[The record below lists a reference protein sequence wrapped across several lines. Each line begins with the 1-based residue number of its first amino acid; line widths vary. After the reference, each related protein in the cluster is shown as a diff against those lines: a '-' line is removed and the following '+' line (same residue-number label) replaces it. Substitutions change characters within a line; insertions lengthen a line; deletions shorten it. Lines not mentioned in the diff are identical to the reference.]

1 MLTSTFYLIGVI
13 LWTNATVFPL
23 SVVHFCGF
31 LCNRRITGVLV
42 LKELIKTNV
51 NQYYLHS
58 CILLLEYRL
67 KLRFFIINHDTKVE
81 VKLLLPEES
90 KQCFWS
96 ISFMAKIKS
105 HLWIICILM
114 KKTFHQNKVFN
125 KYNHKEDGVNMFQ
138 VANITVQ
145 NKTFRLTGSYFCPS
159 WPSGSGYWA
168 CPHWVGGVWMPHSHC
183 L

>member
-1 MLTSTFYLIGVI
+1 M
-13 LWTNATVFPL
+13 
-23 SVVHFCGF
+23 
-31 LCNRRITGVLV
+31 
-42 LKELIKTNV
+42 NV

-81 VKLLLPEES
+81 VKLLLHEES

>member
-13 LWTNATVFPL
+13 LWTNANVFPL
-23 SVVHFCGF
+23 SLVHFCGF

-42 LKELIKTNV
+42 LKELKQMSISITCTVVFCFWSIVSN
-51 NQYYLHS
+51 LDFS
-58 CILLLEYRL
+58 SL
-67 KLRFFIINHDTKVE
+67 TMTP
-81 VKLLLPEES
+81 KLLLHEES

-159 WPSGSGYWA
+159 WPSGSGY
-168 CPHWVGGVWMPHSHC
+168 
-183 L
+183 

>member
-1 MLTSTFYLIGVI
+1 M
-13 LWTNATVFPL
+13 
-23 SVVHFCGF
+23 
-31 LCNRRITGVLV
+31 
-42 LKELIKTNV
+42 NV

-81 VKLLLPEES
+81 VKLLLHEES

-138 VANITVQ
+138 VANITVLYRI
-145 NKTFRLTGSYFCPS
+145 K
-159 WPSGSGYWA
+159 PSGWLDHIFVHPGPLGQVTGLVPTGWA
-168 CPHWVGGVWMPHSHC
+168 GCGCHTLTAYRHDLYAVADIETVFYGQHRTVATAATWWSLIIPLSY
-183 L
+183 